1 MGYRIKQRI
10 LNLGTLNVLE
20 APKEIF
26 NILRHQRNVNQN
38 DPESALTPIRMANFK
53 NSGDSR
59 CWQVCGEKVICWWD
73 CKALKP
79 L

>member
-38 DPESALTPIRMANFK
+38 DPESALVGLQSAKTTLK
-53 NSGDSR
+53 NNLTIP
-59 CWQVCGEKVICWWD
+59 Q
-73 CKALKP
+73 KAGHSSI
-79 L
+79 